1 MAYMKWPGP
10 YIVKYA
16 FDIDLE
22 VARSFPGA
30 VHEQVTDILVDQGWK
45 HSFFFI
51 IEQAPA
57 MMTLRST
64 GSRIAVALNG
74 MMIGSMSR
82 SSGHPY
88 GTFFFNRC

>member
-1 MAYMKWPGP
+1 MH
-10 YIVKYA
+10 
-16 FDIDLE
+16 
-22 VARSFPGA
+22 AR
-30 VHEQVTDILVDQGWK
+30 VTDILVDQGWK

-74 MMIGSMSR
+74 MIGSMIR

-88 GTFFFNRC
+88 GTFL